1 MRKLNV
7 AISLAVCLTIATSGC
22 ALMGGDSTPKPRL
35 SMFVGVD
42 ISGSFMQ
49 SGYFDDSI
57 NFLATYL
64 YGHLNGIGGMEV
76 PNALYVSSIGGA
88 SEGEPKT
95 FYPKQTFE
103 NKSVDEIA
111 ETLREMFPRHDSNQF
126 TDYNAF
132 FEQVALTV
140 KTKNLVLRPISIVMI
155 SDGIPDV
162 KKDGKTDYQSVVV
175 RPLERLARSV
185 TVRLLYTDAVVGR
198 NWQTKVPRRR
208 IKLWTQDAE
217 VMISWKDP
225 KIMIP
230 DTPFEEQELY
240 FAWIDDN
247 VNFGVRGR
255 RVDS

>member
-7 AISLAVCLTIATSGC
+7 AISLAVCLTIAASGC
-22 ALMGGDSTPKPRL
+22 SLMGGDSAPKPRL

-111 ETLREMFPRHDSNQF
+111 ETLREMFPRYDSNQF